1 MRQAKLSY
9 LGDLMREPWVTD
21 EVVSTTLLDGHDKA
35 AQIARYSPDGRHL
48 VVSSVD
54 APLATVLDPA
64 LKTQRLLRLG
74 QGPMNMAFHADGRT
88 VLIANQNEGTL
99 AVCDLDRAE
108 VRCTVRAG
116 VGVEALSF
124 F

>member
-1 MRQAKLSY
+1 MDAQKPQVMVVDTA
-9 LGDLMREPWVTD
+9 TD
-21 EVVSTTLLDGHDKA
+21 EVVSTISLEGHDKA
-35 AQIARYSPDGRHL
+35 AQVARYSPNGRHL
-48 VVSSVD
+48 IVTSVD
-54 APLATVLDPA
+54 APLATIFDAGLG
-64 LKTQRLLRLG
+64 TQRLLRLG

-108 VRCTVRAG
+108 VLRTVRAG